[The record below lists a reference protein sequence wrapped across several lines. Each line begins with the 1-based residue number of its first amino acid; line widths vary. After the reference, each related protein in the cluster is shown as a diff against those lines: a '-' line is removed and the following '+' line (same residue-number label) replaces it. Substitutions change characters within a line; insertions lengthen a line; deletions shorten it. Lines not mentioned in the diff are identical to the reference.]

1 MSETNDALDAI
12 VIDVGPTMP
21 AAIGPILTTA
31 RLGRVNCEDNASL
44 A

>member
-1 MSETNDALDAI
+1 MSEATHWDAI
-12 VIDVGPTMP
+12 VIDVGPHECP
-21 AAIGPILTTA
+21 AAIGLILTTA